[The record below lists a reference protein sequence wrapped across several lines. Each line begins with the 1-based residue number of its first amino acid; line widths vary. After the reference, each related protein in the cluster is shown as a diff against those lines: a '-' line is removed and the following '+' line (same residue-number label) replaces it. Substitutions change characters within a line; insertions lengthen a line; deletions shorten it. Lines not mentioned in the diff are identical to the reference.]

1 MKKPGSPGFLSSV
14 VSEER
19 MLTPSEGTN
28 LERSGKFVPLAL
40 IVMHQTHL
48 I

>member
-28 LERSGKFVPLAL
+28 LERSGKFVPSL